1 MPDTGD
7 GRPQAQNPDAEA
19 LQAKFKQGLAL
30 HQQGKLAD
38 AERTYG
44 EVLRQQPKHFG
55 ALHLLGVIAFQTRRT
70 GRAVELIT
78 KAIGL
83 NAKVAAAHSNL
94 GNALTVLKRPE
105 EALASCDKAI
115 VLKPDF
121 AEAHNNRG
129 NALQDLKRP
138 EEALAS
144 YDQAIALKPDY
155 AEAYNNR
162 GVALKDLK
170 RLADALVSYEQAIA
184 LKPNYAEAY
193 KNRGN
198 ALRDLKR
205 HTDALAN
212 YDKAFALKPDLA
224 AIEGLR
230 LHTKMQLCD
239 WNNFDNECTH
249 LISAVRNGKGN
260 TQPFPFLAVP
270 SSSDDQLRCA
280 RLYIADKYPPS
291 DKPIWQGEQYSH
303 DRIRVAYVSADF
315 RQHPVS
321 LLMAGM
327 FECHDKSC
335 FETTAISIGPDDNS
349 EMRKRLEA
357 SFEHF
362 IDTKAYSDNQ
372 IANLVKELEI
382 DILVDLAGFT
392 ADSRTGVF
400 ARRSAPIQ
408 VNYLGY
414 PGTMGAEY
422 IDYIIADRIVI
433 PEAQQ
438 DFYAEKIVYLP
449 NSFQPTDRKRRI
461 ADKIFTR
468 AEVGLPQE
476 GFVFCCFNSNYKI
489 TPNIYDSWMRIL
501 NQVDGSVLWLVA
513 QSPTVERNLRNE
525 AVARGVNAERLIF
538 APLMSLPEHQ
548 ARLRLADVFL
558 DTLPY
563 NAGTTASDMLWA
575 GLPVLTRIGEAFV
588 GRMAA
593 SVLNAIHLPELIT
606 TTLEDYERLAIELA
620 TNPEK
625 LAIIKRKL
633 ADNRLTT
640 PLFDTELFT
649 KHIES
654 AYTAMY
660 ERHQAGLVPD
670 HIIIQN

>member
-1 MPDTGD
+1 
-7 GRPQAQNPDAEA
+7 
-19 LQAKFKQGLAL
+19 
-30 HQQGKLAD
+30 
-38 AERTYG
+38 
-44 EVLRQQPKHFG
+44 
-55 ALHLLGVIAFQTRRT
+55 
-70 GRAVELIT
+70 
-78 KAIGL
+78 
-83 NAKVAAAHSNL
+83 
-94 GNALTVLKRPE
+94 
-105 EALASCDKAI
+105 
-115 VLKPDF
+115 
-121 AEAHNNRG
+121 
-129 NALQDLKRP
+129 
-138 EEALAS
+138 
-144 YDQAIALKPDY
+144 
-155 AEAYNNR
+155 
-162 GVALKDLK
+162 
-170 RLADALVSYEQAIA
+170 
-184 LKPNYAEAY
+184 
-193 KNRGN
+193 
-198 ALRDLKR
+198 
-205 HTDALAN
+205 
-212 YDKAFALKPDLA
+212 
-224 AIEGLR
+224 
-230 LHTKMQLCD
+230 
-239 WNNFDNECTH
+239 
-249 LISAVRNGKGN
+249 
-260 TQPFPFLAVP
+260 
-270 SSSDDQLRCA
+270 
-280 RLYIADKYPPS
+280 
-291 DKPIWQGEQYSH
+291 
-303 DRIRVAYVSADF
+303 
-315 RQHPVS
+315 
-321 LLMAGM
+321 
-327 FECHDKSC
+327 
-335 FETTAISIGPDDNS
+335 
-349 EMRKRLEA
+349 MRKRLEA

-433 PEAQQ
+433 PETQQ
-438 DFYAEKIVYLP
+438 HFYAEKIVYLP

-575 GLPVLTRIGEAFV
+575 GLPVLTRIGDAFV

-620 TNPEK
+620 RNPEK
-625 LAIIKRKL
+625 VARIKRKL

-640 PLFDTELFT
+640 PLFDTKLFT

-660 ERHQAGLVPD
+660 ERHQAGLAPD
-670 HIIIQN
+670 HIAIPN